1 MQISA
6 NTAQLATAVQ
16 DVNKRLDDMAGAG
29 KKAAKDLAVLKTI
42 EISRVLID
50 GITAVAGAFVT
61 ASQSARRL
69 FDDSRAQIDAL
80 GKLSQQTQVSVEA
93 IQAYSLA
100 AAQAGLSS
108 EEFAK
113 SLQRLTV
120 SVGKADGEKDT
131 NPFAKLGLSVEQL
144 KSLKPEEI
152 FESVADALA
161 NIANDQERAALA
173 TEIFGRGGVKLLPLI
188 NGGADA
194 LARARE
200 EAEGLGGILT
210 QEEVRNVEAMNDAF
224 TKVGAAVQAV
234 INKVVVNLSPVI
246 KEIAD
251 NFTAFIAQANSA
263 NLGAEIADRL
273 LSFVEVFAETFR
285 GVAKFLGNFLEQLRQ
300 LVNNIPGINLETD
313 ADKERQRLEAR
324 AGRDA
329 ELRGK
334 IAEIQAQIAKDL
346 ANKERG
352 GTGGLFGRTVQ
363 QSEAEVERLRG
374 RLAVREQDLAI
385 EGLSKRNA
393 QRLAELRNGANAVSD
408 TIDSAVDSV
417 VERVR
422 QARERIAQ
430 QRDDLASRAPAVAV
444 EVSADAVVQGA
455 GELADATSRVASSQ
469 QAAAEA
475 ADSFARSAASLNA
488 TLANPGA
495 AVDVDVATDSAV
507 EGIDSLQESTD
518 EQTAELR
525 GLRSDIRNAQGQV
538 VEIAG

>member
-16 DVNKRLDDMAGAG
+16 DVNKRLDDMAGSG

-50 GITAVAGAFVT
+50 GITAVASAFVT

-80 GKLSQQTQVSVEA
+80 GKLSTQTQVSVEA

-152 FESVADALA
+152 FESVAEALSQ
-161 NIANDQERAALA
+161 IANDQERAAIA
-173 TEIFGRGGVKLLPLI
+173 TEIFGRGGIKLLPLI

-300 LVNNIPGINLETD
+300 LVNKIPGINLETD

-324 AGRDA
+324 AQKDA
-329 ELRGK
+329 ELREKITAIQAK
-334 IAEIQAQIAKDL
+334 IAEQL
-346 ANKERG
+346 ANIERG
-352 GTGGLFGRTVQ
+352 GTGGLFGQTVE
-363 QSEAEVERLRG
+363 QSREELARLRS
-374 RLAVREQDLAI
+374 RLDARQFDLQI
-385 EGLSKRNA
+385 EGLSERNA
-393 QRLAELRNGANAVSD
+393 QRLQELRNGATAVGD
-408 TIDSAVDSV
+408 AIDGAVDSV

-430 QRDDLASRAPAVAV
+430 QRDDLAQPRVEEAQAQVDGVAQTV
-444 EVSADAVVQGA
+444 EESNQEVV
-455 GELADATSRVASSQ
+455 EAT
-469 QAAAEA
+469 EE
-475 ADSFARSAASLNA
+475 N
-488 TLANPGA
+488 
-495 AVDVDVATDSAV
+495 
-507 EGIDSLQESTD
+507 
-518 EQTAELR
+518 TAEIR
-525 GLRSDIRNAQGQV
+525 GLRSDIRNGQAQV
-538 VEIAG
+538 VEIPG

>member
-16 DVNKRLDDMAGAG
+16 DVNKRLDDMAGSG

-285 GVAKFLGNFLEQLRQ
+285 GVAKFLGDFLEQLRQ

-313 ADKERQRLEAR
+313 ADKERQRLEGVAR
-324 AGRDA
+324 KDV
-329 ELRGK
+329 ELREKITAIQAK
-334 IAEIQAQIAKDL
+334 IAEQL
-346 ANKERG
+346 ANIERG
-352 GTGGLFGRTVQ
+352 GTGGLFGQTVE
-363 QSEAEVERLRG
+363 QSQEELARLRS
-374 RLAVREQDLAI
+374 RLDARQFDLQV
-385 EGLSKRNA
+385 EGLSERAA
-393 QRLAELRNGANAVSD
+393 QRLQELRNGANAVSD

-430 QRDDLASRAPAVAV
+430 QRDDLAQPRVEEAQAQVDGVAQSV
-444 EVSADAVVQGA
+444 EESNQEVV
-455 GELADATSRVASSQ
+455 EAT
-469 QAAAEA
+469 EE
-475 ADSFARSAASLNA
+475 N
-488 TLANPGA
+488 
-495 AVDVDVATDSAV
+495 
-507 EGIDSLQESTD
+507 
-518 EQTAELR
+518 TAEIR
-525 GLRSDIRNAQGQV
+525 GLRSDIRNGQAEV
-538 VEIAG
+538 VEIPG

>member
-16 DVNKRLDDMAGAG
+16 DVNKRLDDMAGSG

-131 NPFAKLGLSVEQL
+131 NPFAKLGLSVEEL

-251 NFTAFIAQANSA
+251 SFTAFIAEANSA

-285 GVAKFLGNFLEQLRQ
+285 GVATFLADFLEQLRQ

-313 ADKERQRLEAR
+313 ADKERQRLESR

-346 ANKERG
+346 ANIERG

-363 QSEAEVERLRG
+363 QSEAEVERLQG
-374 RLAVREQDLAI
+374 RLAAREQDLAI

-393 QRLAELRNGANAVSD
+393 ERLAELRNGANAVSD

-422 QARERIAQ
+422 QARERIAE
-430 QRDDLASRAPAVAV
+430 QRDDLAQPRVEEAQAQVDGVAQTV
-444 EVSADAVVQGA
+444 EESNQEVV
-455 GELADATSRVASSQ
+455 EAT
-469 QAAAEA
+469 EE
-475 ADSFARSAASLNA
+475 N
-488 TLANPGA
+488 
-495 AVDVDVATDSAV
+495 
-507 EGIDSLQESTD
+507 
-518 EQTAELR
+518 TAEIR
-525 GLRSDIRNAQGQV
+525 GLRSDIRNGQAEV
-538 VEIAG
+538 VEIPG

>member
-16 DVNKRLDDMAGAG
+16 DVNKRLDDMAGSG

-80 GKLSQQTQVSVEA
+80 GKLSTQTQVSVEA

-113 SLQRLTV
+113 SLQRLSI

-161 NIANDQERAALA
+161 NIANDQERAAIA

-224 TKVGAAVQAV
+224 TKVAAAVQLV
-234 INKVVVNLSPVI
+234 INKVVVNLADPI

-251 NFTAFIAQANSA
+251 TFTAFIAEANSA

-285 GVAKFLGNFLEQLRQ
+285 GVATFLADFLEQLRQ

-313 ADKERQRLEAR
+313 ADKERQRLESR

-346 ANKERG
+346 ANIERG

-374 RLAVREQDLAI
+374 RLDARQFELQV
-385 EGLSKRNA
+385 EGLSERNA
-393 QRLAELRNGANAVSD
+393 QRLQELRNGATAVSD

-417 VERVR
+417 VDRVR

-430 QRDDLASRAPAVAV
+430 QRDDLAQPRVEEAQAQVDGVAQTV
-444 EVSADAVVQGA
+444 EESNQEVV
-455 GELADATSRVASSQ
+455 EAT
-469 QAAAEA
+469 EE
-475 ADSFARSAASLNA
+475 N
-488 TLANPGA
+488 
-495 AVDVDVATDSAV
+495 
-507 EGIDSLQESTD
+507 
-518 EQTAELR
+518 TAEIR
-525 GLRSDIRNAQGQV
+525 GLRSDIRNGQAEV
-538 VEIAG
+538 VEITG

>member
-1 MQISA
+1 MSTALGLAMQISA

-16 DVNKRLDDMAGAG
+16 DVNKRLDDMAGSG

-113 SLQRLTV
+113 SLQRLTI
-120 SVGKADGEKDT
+120 SVGKADDEKDT

-152 FESVADALA
+152 FESVAEALSQ
-161 NIANDQERAALA
+161 IANDQERAAIA

-313 ADKERQRLEAR
+313 ADKERQRLEDR
-324 AGRDA
+324 ATTDTQLRKELA
-329 ELRGK
+329 ELQKTIARNNDIIKTRATDTRFNLRVNQAGFDNERLQALEEAKKLDIAVRG
-334 IAEIQAQIAKDL
+334 L
-346 ANKERG
+346 
-352 GTGGLFGRTVQ
+352 
-363 QSEAEVERLRG
+363 SEANARRL
-374 RLAVREQDLAI
+374 Q
-385 EGLSKRNA
+385 
-393 QRLAELRNGANAVSD
+393 ELRNGANAVSD

-430 QRDDLASRAPAVAV
+430 QRDDLAQPRVEEAQAQVDGVAQSV
-444 EVSADAVVQGA
+444 EESNQEVV
-455 GELADATSRVASSQ
+455 EAT
-469 QAAAEA
+469 EE
-475 ADSFARSAASLNA
+475 N
-488 TLANPGA
+488 
-495 AVDVDVATDSAV
+495 
-507 EGIDSLQESTD
+507 
-518 EQTAELR
+518 TAEIR
-525 GLRSDIRNAQGQV
+525 GLRSDIRNGQAQV
-538 VEIAG
+538 VEIPG

>member
-1 MQISA
+1 
-6 NTAQLATAVQ
+6 
-16 DVNKRLDDMAGAG
+16 MAGSG

-80 GKLSQQTQVSVEA
+80 GKLSTQTQVSVEA

-113 SLQRLTV
+113 SLQKLSI
-120 SVGKADGEKDT
+120 SVGKADDEKDT

-152 FESVADALA
+152 FESVAEALSQ
-161 NIANDQERAALA
+161 IANDQERAAIA

-210 QEEVRNVEAMNDAF
+210 TEEVRNVEAMNDAF
-224 TKVGAAVQAV
+224 TKVAAAVQLV
-234 INKVVVNLSPVI
+234 INKVVVNLADPI

-251 NFTAFIAQANSA
+251 TFTAFIAEANSA

-285 GVAKFLGNFLEQLRQ
+285 GVAKFLGDFLEQLRQ

-313 ADKERQRLEAR
+313 ADKERQRLEGVAR
-324 AGRDA
+324 KDV
-329 ELRGK
+329 ELREK
-334 IAEIQAQIAKDL
+334 ITAIQAKITEQL
-346 ANKERG
+346 ANIERG
-352 GTGGLFGRTVQ
+352 GTRGVFGQTVE
-363 QSEAEVERLRG
+363 QSREEVARLRS
-374 RLAVREQDLAI
+374 RLDARQLDLQV
-385 EGLSKRNA
+385 EGLSERAA
-393 QRLAELRNGANAVSD
+393 QRLQELRNGANAVSD

-430 QRDDLASRAPAVAV
+430 QRDDLAQPRVEEAQAQVDGVAQTV
-444 EVSADAVVQGA
+444 EESNQEVV
-455 GELADATSRVASSQ
+455 EAT
-469 QAAAEA
+469 EE
-475 ADSFARSAASLNA
+475 N
-488 TLANPGA
+488 
-495 AVDVDVATDSAV
+495 
-507 EGIDSLQESTD
+507 
-518 EQTAELR
+518 TAEIR
-525 GLRSDIRNAQGQV
+525 GLRSDIRNGQAEV

>member
-16 DVNKRLDDMAGAG
+16 DVNKRLDDMAGSG

-285 GVAKFLGNFLEQLRQ
+285 GVAKFLGDFLEQLRQ

-313 ADKERQRLEAR
+313 ADKERQRLEGVAR
-324 AGRDA
+324 KDV
-329 ELRGK
+329 ELREKITAIQAK
-334 IAEIQAQIAKDL
+334 IAEQL
-346 ANKERG
+346 ANIERG
-352 GTGGLFGRTVQ
+352 GTGGLFGQTVE
-363 QSEAEVERLRG
+363 QSQEELARLRS
-374 RLAVREQDLAI
+374 RLDARQFDLQV
-385 EGLSKRNA
+385 EGLSERAA
-393 QRLAELRNGANAVSD
+393 QRLQELRNGANAVSD

-430 QRDDLASRAPAVAV
+430 QRDDLAQPRVEEAQAQVDGVAQSV
-444 EVSADAVVQGA
+444 EESNQEVV
-455 GELADATSRVASSQ
+455 EAT
-469 QAAAEA
+469 EE
-475 ADSFARSAASLNA
+475 N
-488 TLANPGA
+488 
-495 AVDVDVATDSAV
+495 
-507 EGIDSLQESTD
+507 
-518 EQTAELR
+518 TAEIR
-525 GLRSDIRNAQGQV
+525 GLRSDIRNGQAQV
-538 VEIAG
+538 VEIPG